1 FSFFLEKTQ
10 KLFFSASQITP
21 PSMAVSSSSMC
32 LNAGRLPPARSIS
45 SPSRLF
51 PVTSFSP
58 RSLLLSDR
66 RSLVSSSG
74 SRLRFSALCLRDSK
88 AAEVTQS
95 SWENSVLK
103 SETPVLVEFYTS
115 WCGPCRMVHRIIN
128 EIAGDYAGKLNC
140 YVLDADSD
148 SLVAEEY
155 EIKAVPVVL
164 LFKNGEKRE
173 SIMGT
178 MPKEFYISAIERV
191 LNS

>member
-1 FSFFLEKTQ
+1 
-10 KLFFSASQITP
+10 
-21 PSMAVSSSSMC
+21 MAVSSSSSMC
-32 LNAGRLPPARSIS
+32 FNAGTLPSPRSMS

-74 SRLRFSALCLRDSK
+74 SRLRFSALCVRDSK

-103 SETPVLVEFYTS
+103 SETPVLVEFYAS

-140 YVLDADSD
+140 YVLNADSD
-148 SLVAEEY
+148 SFLAEEY

>member
-1 FSFFLEKTQ
+1 M
-10 KLFFSASQITP
+10 AS
-21 PSMAVSSSSMC
+21 SSSSSMC
-32 LNAGRLPPARSIS
+32 FNSTTRMNLAPPIS

-51 PVTSFSP
+51 PVTTVSPP
-58 RSLLLSDR
+58 RSLL
-66 RSLVSSSG
+66 RSLLSSS
-74 SRLRFSALCLRDSK
+74 SSSIHRLSALCVRDSK
-88 AAEVTQS
+88 AAEVTER
-95 SWENSVLK
+95 SWESSVLK

-140 YVLDADSD
+140 YVLNADSD
-148 SLVAEEY
+148 LVVAEEY

>member
-1 FSFFLEKTQ
+1 
-10 KLFFSASQITP
+10 
-21 PSMAVSSSSMC
+21 MAVSSFSICFKST
-32 LNAGRLPPARSIS
+32 RFHSVRSTS
-45 SPSRLF
+45 SPWRLF
-51 PVTSFSP
+51 PVVTSFSLRP
-58 RSLLLSDR
+58 LLLSQRRSLLSSFNNSSHFRLSP
-66 RSLVSSSG
+66 
-74 SRLRFSALCLRDSK
+74 LCARDSL
-88 AAEVTQS
+88 AAEVTGR
-95 SWENSVLK
+95 SWEDSVLK

-115 WCGPCRMVHRIIN
+115 WCGPCRMVHRLID

-140 YVLDADSD
+140 YVLNADSD
-148 SLVAEEY
+148 LLVAEEY

>member
-1 FSFFLEKTQ
+1 
-10 KLFFSASQITP
+10 
-21 PSMAVSSSSMC
+21 MAISSSSSSIC
-32 LNAGRLPPARSIS
+32 FNPTRFHTARHIS

-58 RSLLLSDR
+58 RSLRFSDR
-66 RSLVSSSG
+66 RSLLSSSA
-74 SRLRFSALCLRDSK
+74 SRLRLSPLCVRDSR
-88 AAEVTQS
+88 AAEVTQR
-95 SWENSVLK
+95 SWEDSVLK

-115 WCGPCRMVHRIIN
+115 WCGPCRMVHRIID

-140 YVLDADSD
+140 YLLNADND
-148 SLVAEEY
+148 LPVAEEY